1 MLLVCDRIDIVV
13 FVFVGATEN
22 NIMEIS
28 VIFQIIILVFS
39 VIIHEISHGFMALAF
54 GDKTAQYQGRLTLN
68 PIKHIDLFGSI
79 ILPFLLY
86 ITHAGFMVGWAKPV
100 PYNPYNLR
108 NAKIAEPMVALAGP
122 LSNLLVA
129 VIFGLIIRLA
139 PIPSQL
145 VLIFAYVV
153 LINIAL
159 AVFNLVPIPPLD
171 GSKILFSFIP
181 NNRFVFSELATRYG
195 IFILIIF
202 IVFGAQFLSP
212 IISSLFSLIIG
223 Q

>member
-1 MLLVCDRIDIVV
+1 LLLVCDRIDIVV

>member
-1 MLLVCDRIDIVV
+1 
-13 FVFVGATEN
+13 
-22 NIMEIS
+22 MEIS
-28 VIFQIIILVFS
+28 VIFQILILVFS

-79 ILPFLLY
+79 ILPALLFFS
-86 ITHAGFMVGWAKPV
+86 TKGVFMIGWAKPV
-100 PYNPYNLR
+100 PYNPYNLK
-108 NAKIAEPMVALAGP
+108 NAKIAEPMIALAGP

-129 VIFGLIIRLA
+129 VIFGLIIRFA

-145 VLIFAYVV
+145 VVIFTYVV

-171 GSKILFSFIP
+171 GSKVIFSFIP
-181 NNRFVFSELATRYG
+181 NNRFIFSELASKYG
-195 IFILIIF
+195 IFILILF
-202 IVFGAQFLSP
+202 VAVGAQFLSP
-212 IISSLFSLIIG
+212 IINYLFSLIVG
-223 Q
+223 F

>member
-1 MLLVCDRIDIVV
+1 
-13 FVFVGATEN
+13 
-22 NIMEIS
+22 MEIS

-86 ITHAGFMVGWAKPV
+86 ITHAGFIIGWAKPV
-100 PYNPYNLR
+100 PYNPYNLK
-108 NAKIAEPMVALAGP
+108 NAKIAEPMIALAGP

-139 PIPSQL
+139 PIPSSL
-145 VLIFAYVV
+145 IIIFAYVV

-159 AVFNLVPIPPLD
+159 AVFNLIPIPPLD
-171 GSKILFSFIP
+171 GSKVLFSFIP
-181 NNRFVFSELATRYG
+181 NNRFVFSELASKYG

-202 IVFGAQFLSP
+202 IAFGAKFLSP

-223 Q
+223 L